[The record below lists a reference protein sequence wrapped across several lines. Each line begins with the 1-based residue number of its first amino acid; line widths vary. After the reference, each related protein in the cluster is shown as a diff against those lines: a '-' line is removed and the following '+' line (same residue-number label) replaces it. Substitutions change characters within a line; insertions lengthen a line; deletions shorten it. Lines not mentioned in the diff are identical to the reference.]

1 MVIIAYWIVAGILA
15 LAYLFS
21 GVTKLVRS
29 KAHLEASGQRWVAG
43 ARPSFIKFVGVV
55 EILGALGVILPP
67 AFSVLVILAP
77 LAAIGLVL
85 VQAVAIG
92 VHMQIRDVK
101 TLPVNIVLLILAFAT
116 AWLAVLAL
124 ILF

>member
-21 GVTKLVRS
+21 GATKLVRS
-29 KAHLEASGQRWVAG
+29 KAQLEASGQRWVSG
-43 ARPSFIKFVGVV
+43 ARPSFVKFVGVV
-55 EILGALGVILPP
+55 EILGALGLILPP

-101 TLPVNIVLLILAFAT
+101 SLPINIVLLILAFAT
-116 AWLAVLAL
+116 AWLAVLTL

>member
-1 MVIIAYWIVAGILA
+1 
-15 LAYLFS
+15 
-21 GVTKLVRS
+21 
-29 KAHLEASGQRWVAG
+29 
-43 ARPSFIKFVGVV
+43 
-55 EILGALGVILPP
+55 
-67 AFSVLVILAP
+67 
-77 LAAIGLVL
+77 VL

-124 ILF
+124 TLF